1 MHTEN
6 EITAWLEPLFEA
18 AESTDI
24 DLWAIVQQ
32 ATVPLAEGSELRCSG
47 SLTEHSS
54 DVEAPLGEWPDLPV
68 AEVRLAVDWVKMG
81 QLLRRQLGWDDSYP
95 EQPLRGQAS

>member
-32 ATVPLAEGSELRCSG
+32 ATIPLAEGSELRCSG
-47 SLTEHSS
+47 SLTEHRS
-54 DVEAPLGEWPDLPV
+54 DVEEWPDLPV

-81 QLLRRQLGWDDSYP
+81 QLLRHELGWDDSYP
-95 EQPLRGQAS
+95 EHPLRDRAS